1 MISFKQKHKG
11 FTLVEMLI
19 SVGIFATISAI
30 ILANY
35 PEFRSRSSLDNL
47 TAQIAIIFR
56 EAQVYGISVR
66 EEGNSDFNI
75 GYGVH
80 VDLEDNTDLIIF
92 ADKNKNFIF
101 DSGTDSV
108 LETFELKG
116 GETIGELCAPSCVGN
131 DTQRP
136 ILADS
141 ITVVFIR
148 PNPDAYF
155 SVNGVYNTGI
165 SSVSLKISNRSG
177 SYSRYIEVYTT
188 GQISIRG
195 SVPGG
200 GEEIE
205 DPGGGGGEIGPGGGG
220 EEM

>member
-19 SVGIFATISAI
+19 SVGIFAAISAI

-35 PEFRSRSSLDNL
+35 PEFRSRSALDNL

-80 VDLEDNTDLIIF
+80 VDISEDNTALIIF
-92 ADKNKNFIF
+92 ADKNKNNIF
-101 DSGTDSV
+101 DSAIDSV

-116 GETIGELCAPSCVGN
+116 GETISQLCAPSCIGDEGQQFV
-131 DTQRP
+131 
-136 ILADS
+136 LADS

-155 SVNGVYNTGI
+155 SVNGVYNTGV

-177 SYSRYIEVYTT
+177 SYSRYVEVYTT

-195 SVPGG
+195 SVPEGEGG
-200 GEEIE
+200 I
-205 DPGGGGGEIGPGGGG
+205 IGPGGGG

>member
-80 VDLEDNTDLIIF
+80 VDAEDNTELIIF
-92 ADKNKNFIF
+92 ADTNKDYLF
-101 DSGTDSV
+101 DDDTDSV
-108 LETFELKG
+108 LETFELRG
-116 GETIGELCAPSCVGN
+116 GETVSQLCAPTCVGE
-131 DTQRP
+131 DGQHP
-136 ILADS
+136 VLADS
-141 ITVVFIR
+141 ITTMFIR

-155 SVNGVYNTGI
+155 SVNGVRNLGL

-177 SYSRYIEVYTT
+177 SYSRYVEVYTT
-188 GQISIRG
+188 GQISVR
-195 SVPGG
+195 
-200 GEEIE
+200 
-205 DPGGGGGEIGPGGGG
+205 
-220 EEM
+220 

>member
-19 SVGIFATISAI
+19 SVGIFAAISAI

-80 VDLEDNTDLIIF
+80 VDIEDNTELIIF
-92 ADKNKNFIF
+92 ADKDKDFLF
-101 DSGTDSV
+101 DDDTDSV

-116 GETIGELCAPSCVGN
+116 GETIGELCAPSCVG
-131 DTQRP
+131 DETQQP
-136 ILADS
+136 VLADS
-141 ITVVFIR
+141 VTAVFIR

-155 SVNGVYNTGI
+155 SVNDTYDAGLP
-165 SSVSLKISNRSG
+165 SFSLKVLNRSG
-177 SYSRYIEVYTT
+177 SYWRYVEVYTT
-188 GQISIRG
+188 GQISVR
-195 SVPGG
+195 
-200 GEEIE
+200 
-205 DPGGGGGEIGPGGGG
+205 
-220 EEM
+220 

>member
-1 MISFKQKHKG
+1 MTSFKQKHKG

-19 SVGIFATISAI
+19 SVGIFAAISAI

-80 VDLEDNTDLIIF
+80 IDIEDNTELIIF
-92 ADKNKNFIF
+92 ADKDKDFLF
-101 DSGTDSV
+101 DDDTDSV

-116 GETIGELCAPSCVGN
+116 GETIGELCAPSCVG
-131 DTQRP
+131 DETQQP
-136 ILADS
+136 VLADS
-141 ITVVFIR
+141 VTAVFIR
-148 PNPDAYF
+148 PNPDTYF
-155 SVNGVYNTGI
+155 SVNDTYDAGLP
-165 SSVSLKISNRSG
+165 SFSLKVLNRSG
-177 SYSRYIEVYTT
+177 SYWRYVEVYTT
-188 GQISIRG
+188 GQISVR
-195 SVPGG
+195 
-200 GEEIE
+200 
-205 DPGGGGGEIGPGGGG
+205 
-220 EEM
+220 